1 MITIKDIARK
11 AHVSIGTV
19 DRVLHG
25 RGRFSKKTADK
36 IKAIVKESGYK
47 TNIHARNLSM
57 KKTYRFGIIMPR
69 CDQDSGYWEILKTGI
84 DSALSDIS
92 SFSVNAEYF
101 FFDKYSD
108 DSFMQAGLRSLQGNV
123 DGLLI
128 TPILSKICPSFVK
141 AIPKEIPYVYAD
153 STIPDTTPLA
163 YIGQDSFQSGA
174 CAAKLM
180 QLCIGGKGG
189 IAVVRMLPE
198 DFHIN
203 QRVKG
208 FSSYFQNNSDITL
221 HSFDASGGM
230 NTKAFN
236 EAIASIEKKLP
247 GYQGVFVT
255 NADTHRVAKALESS
269 SGIRKHIVGYDCI
282 KENMRLVSLGK
293 IDFLISQKT
302 RDQGFLGINT
312 LFRSVV
318 LKETCA
324 KEVLMPIEIVTA
336 ENLRYYQ

>member
-1 MITIKDIARK
+1 M
-11 AHVSIGTV
+11 S
-19 DRVLHG
+19 
-25 RGRFSKKTADK
+25 
-36 IKAIVKESGYK
+36 IVKESGYK
-47 TNIHARNLSM
+47 TNIHARNLSL
-57 KKTYRFGIIMPR
+57 KKTYRFGIIMPN
-69 CDQDSGYWEILKTGI
+69 CEQDSGYWAILKTGI
-84 DSALSDIS
+84 DQALEDIS
-92 SFSVNAEYF
+92 SFSIKADYF

-108 DSFMQAGLRSLQGNV
+108 ESFMRAGVRALQKKV

-128 TPILSKICPSFVK
+128 TPILSNVCPAFVK
-141 AIPKEIPYVYAD
+141 AIPGEIPYVYAD
-153 STIPDTTPLA
+153 STIPNTAPLS
-163 YIGQDSFQSGA
+163 YIGQDSFQSGV

-189 IAVVRMLPE
+189 IAIVRMLPE
-198 DFHIN
+198 DFHID
-203 QRVKG
+203 QRARG
-208 FSSYFQNNSDITL
+208 FSSYFHGNSFIAL

-230 NTKAFN
+230 NSKAFN
-236 EAIASIEKKLP
+236 DTIGSIEETLP
-247 GYQGVFVT
+247 GCKGVFVT
-255 NADTHRVAKALESS
+255 NADTHRVVKALQGSP
-269 SGIRKHIVGYDCI
+269 GARKHIIGYDCI
-282 KENMRLVSLGK
+282 LENMRLVSQGK

>member
-1 MITIKDIARK
+1 
-11 AHVSIGTV
+11 
-19 DRVLHG
+19 
-25 RGRFSKKTADK
+25 
-36 IKAIVKESGYK
+36 
-47 TNIHARNLSM
+47 M

-84 DSALSDIS
+84 DSALSDFS
-92 SFSVNAEYF
+92 SFSVHAEYF

-141 AIPKEIPYVYAD
+141 AIPKEIPYAYAD

-163 YIGQDSFQSGA
+163 YIGQDSFQSGV

-180 QLCIGGKGG
+180 QLCLGGEGG
-189 IAVVRMLPE
+189 IAIVRMLPE
-198 DFHIN
+198 DFHID

-208 FSSYFQNNSDITL
+208 FSSYFQDNPSVTL
-221 HSFDASGGM
+221 CTFDVSGGM
-230 NTKAFN
+230 NSKAFN
-236 EAIASIEKKLP
+236 DEIGSVEKKLP
-247 GYQGVFVT
+247 GCKGVFVT
-255 NADTHRVAKALESS
+255 NADTHRVVKALQGS
-269 SGIRKHIVGYDCI
+269 SGPRKHVIGYDCI
-282 KENMRLVSLGK
+282 QENMRLVSQGK